1 MLIRYWNSCILYL
14 MAAHL
19 CLASGE
25 LIGKVLLE
33 KGHKLAIWKTV
44 AILGVSIA
52 LVFFFLQIMPGF
64 GREQF
69 YVTIGLYLVVLSYDR
84 SFRRTVFVFLV
95 AYAGILLFASLGLLL
110 GYTDDSVR
118 FTDYGA
124 KHTFGM
130 VHPNTAAHI
139 IFVIVFCVWYLFLQ
153 KKRSAVYVLFWGVA
167 VFLMVFNRCRTVIL
181 VLLAFP
187 LLLRMMLFESMKM
200 KTAEALITLFPLVC
214 CGISL
219 LLCIPIDLI
228 HRLTYHNFL
237 FSIGERFVQA
247 GITLREYGLPLIGH
261 PINSSG
267 LIKMMVDGEKIS
279 LFVIDNAFVS
289 YGVIRGIIWLVP
301 CICFLCLA
309 IRKAWK
315 KSDIGFVVYGLLI
328 CIFAI
333 LERRGLDPAYNLL
346 FFYPLSILRERGGSD
361 AAEP

>member
-153 KKRSAVYVLFWGVA
+153 KRRVDLAT
-167 VFLMVFNRCRTVIL
+167 TVEEGRDAI
-181 VLLAFP
+181 
-187 LLLRMMLFESMKM
+187 ESSN
-200 KTAEALITLFPLVC
+200 EW
-214 CGISL
+214 
-219 LLCIPIDLI
+219 
-228 HRLTYHNFL
+228 
-237 FSIGERFVQA
+237 RF
-247 GITLREYGLPLIGH
+247 
-261 PINSSG
+261 
-267 LIKMMVDGEKIS
+267 
-279 LFVIDNAFVS
+279 
-289 YGVIRGIIWLVP
+289 
-301 CICFLCLA
+301 
-309 IRKAWK
+309 WK
-315 KSDIGFVVYGLLI
+315 KVSTGFNLYPT
-328 CIFAI
+328 I
-333 LERRGLDPAYNLL
+333 LQRMSYVQGMGRTNRSTKANPKGCY
-346 FFYPLSILRERGGSD
+346 
-361 AAEP
+361 